1 MQTSKDNWESFGGAH
16 GYWRTSTTAKTFGQ
30 LSVLIYSTSDRSK
43 PTEKQEKAIST
54 IIGLPQDKYDE
65 IIALIAERYGE
76 DVADLECE
84 FDLAEIP
91 LIDKS
96 PAAYFYLECDA
107 PDDEHRLTVLFRD
120 SELLGIVDRDAAS
133 EIFEWDAIDEIEDL
147 VADDDDFDD
156 ADDE

>member
-16 GYWRTSTTAKTFGQ
+16 GYWRTSTTAKTLGQ

-54 IIGLPQDKYDE
+54 INGLPQDKYDE

-96 PAAYFYLECDA
+96 PAAYFY
-107 PDDEHRLTVLFRD
+107 TVLQY
-120 SELLGIVDRDAAS
+120 SSATANSWE
-133 EIFEWDAIDEIEDL
+133 
-147 VADDDDFDD
+147 
-156 ADDE
+156 